1 MKNFSIK
8 AAIICL
14 TLCYPSV
21 ARAQSNHSI
30 KATQPAIITITPDEG
45 SGLTQAARTI
55 EVWSGR
61 ATAIDFSLVNEQ
73 IIQVFLADPSRF
85 TYATDTPLDKGK
97 ATTLF
102 LRQIL
107 PLKFPNLT
115 TARETNLFIK
125 TKTTDGNVRL
135 YTFNIRPGTA
145 TPVYHGLSVANVT
158 SSPNGKEPVLQVGF
172 SRQATLDDIE
182 RGLQIAIARGY
193 STTSDPIVY
202 KVRDFL
208 ARARNT
214 NYQSLV
220 ELAQTVKIP
229 LPVLTQLGSLG
240 IGNVQ

>member
-14 TLCYPSV
+14 TFCYPTV
-21 ARAQSNHSI
+21 AQAQSSHSI
-30 KATQPAIITITPDEG
+30 KANQPAIITISRDEG
-45 SGLTQAARTI
+45 SGLTQSARTI
-55 EVWSGR
+55 EVWPGR

-73 IIQVFLADPSRF
+73 ITQVFLADPSRF
-85 TYATDTPLDKGK
+85 TYATDTPLDKGD

-125 TKTTDGNVRL
+125 TKTSDGNVRL
-135 YTFNIRPGTA
+135 YTFNVRPGTT
-145 TPVYHGLSVANVT
+145 TPVYHGLSIANIT
-158 SSPNGKEPVLQVGF
+158 SSPNGVGF

-182 RGLQIAIARGY
+182 RGLQIAVTRGY
-193 STTSDPIVY
+193 TTASDPIVY

-240 IGNVQ
+240 IANVQ